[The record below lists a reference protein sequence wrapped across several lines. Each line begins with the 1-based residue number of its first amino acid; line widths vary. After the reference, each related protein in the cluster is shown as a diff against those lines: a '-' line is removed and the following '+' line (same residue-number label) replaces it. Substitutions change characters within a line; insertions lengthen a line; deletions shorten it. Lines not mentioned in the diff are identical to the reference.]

1 MGNDMSV
8 NACYLSNDLTKDDLV
23 RITKNFK
30 KLDLDKSG
38 SVAVEEILRLPK
50 VSKNPLVMR
59 VLDIF
64 DTDRNGE
71 IDLQEFIKGLMI
83 FVSKDNFD
91 AKLKFAFQVYDINS
105 DGFISNVELYT
116 VLKSMCGNNLED
128 RQLQQIVDKTIIYS
142 DKNGD
147 GLIDY
152 EEFKDVVS
160 HLTDEQ
166 HKNQIFAPI
175 SLKYSQVMKE
185 YEGI

>member
-1 MGNDMSV
+1 MSV

-71 IDLQEFIKGLMI
+71 IDLQEFIKGLRL
-83 FVSKDNFD
+83 V
-91 AKLKFAFQVYDINS
+91 
-105 DGFISNVELYT
+105 
-116 VLKSMCGNNLED
+116 
-128 RQLQQIVDKTIIYS
+128 
-142 DKNGD
+142 
-147 GLIDY
+147 
-152 EEFKDVVS
+152 
-160 HLTDEQ
+160 
-166 HKNQIFAPI
+166 
-175 SLKYSQVMKE
+175 
-185 YEGI
+185 